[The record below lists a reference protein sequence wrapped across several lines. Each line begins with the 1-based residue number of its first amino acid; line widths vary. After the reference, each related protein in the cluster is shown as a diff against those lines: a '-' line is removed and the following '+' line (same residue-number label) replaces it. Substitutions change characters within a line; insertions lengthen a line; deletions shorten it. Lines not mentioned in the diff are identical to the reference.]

1 MCGDE
6 VGKVFGGGLNILIKG
21 GVKLFVG
28 GDQLGG
34 EVRSVRYLYHPYI
47 EVSLE
52 AFRKKSSLPP
62 PSPRTKKNTKSCV
75 CGFAPPP
82 IWKNVYVYYDCC
94 CNTSAKAR
102 AARF

>member
-62 PSPRTKKNTKSCV
+62 LPSNKKKYKKLCLWFCPTPYLEKCLRV
-75 CGFAPPP
+75 L
-82 IWKNVYVYYDCC
+82 
-94 CNTSAKAR
+94 
-102 AARF
+102 